1 MTFVF
6 LSFGFVS
13 NFGFRA
19 SSFLF
24 SFLGILCPVEYF
36 HGRGVSVA
44 PVTVFHGASHRLSDS
59 SFLLRQAGPEPFLCQ
74 DKLRRRE
81 AKTAKKTILILFL
94 GVLCVLCESH
104 RLSDSLNP
112 NSTENF
118 KYVWL
123 VLRR

>member
-1 MTFVF
+1 MKFVF

-24 SFLGILCPVEYF
+24 SFLGILCPVEYS
-36 HGRGVSVA
+36 HVRGVSVA
-44 PVTVFHGASHRLSDS
+44 PVTVFN
-59 SFLLRQAGPEPFLCQ
+59 
-74 DKLRRRE
+74 
-81 AKTAKKTILILFL
+81 
-94 GVLCVLCESH
+94 GVTH

-118 KYVWL
+118 KIVWL
-123 VLRR
+123 VILVSLQAHGP